1 MRKKFQIICATILL
15 VSLSSSIAYC
25 RLENCSIE
33 GTVLEKETLKPIHN
47 ANVYLAYTLTGSA
60 TNKFG
65 HYCIGKIDPGQYF
78 LVVSH
83 VAHEDLHVKINVKE
97 GEKIQYNFYLLP
109 KIYQMKPIVVLG
121 DSLDWKKS
129 LKRFL
134 KDFLGTSENS
144 KMATIINTDVLDF
157 DRKGSKLYASAN
169 APLEIINRSL
179 GYKIVYSLYHFE
191 STFNYIKYTGFPK
204 FIELESKK
212 PEILKT
218 WKINRKN
225 TYEGSLRHFLNIICL
240 NYDSTSNKTDSVEFE
255 IDYSDRT
262 SRGYR
267 QRYKDDSILRQ
278 NGFEVL
284 FRKSRLKSR
293 MYLETGG
300 KLANTNNYLKP
311 AENLNEMYLKFDN
324 YLEVSYTNHDHA
336 RNLFKPENQVSW
348 IKLEK
353 DSVIIDRAGRYYE
366 TFLIKTAGF
375 WSLERISDFLPFE
388 YDYENSESDSN
399 K

>member
-1 MRKKFQIICATILL
+1 M
-15 VSLSSSIAYC
+15 
-25 RLENCSIE
+25 
-33 GTVLEKETLKPIHN
+33 
-47 ANVYLAYTLTGSA
+47 
-60 TNKFG
+60 
-65 HYCIGKIDPGQYF
+65 
-78 LVVSH
+78 
-83 VAHEDLHVKINVKE
+83 
-97 GEKIQYNFYLLP
+97 
-109 KIYQMKPIVVLG
+109 
-121 DSLDWKKS
+121 
-129 LKRFL
+129 
-134 KDFLGTSENS
+134 
-144 KMATIINTDVLDF
+144 
-157 DRKGSKLYASAN
+157 
-169 APLEIINRSL
+169 
-179 GYKIVYSLYHFE
+179 
-191 STFNYIKYTGFPK
+191 
-204 FIELESKK
+204 
-212 PEILKT
+212 
-218 WKINRKN
+218 
-225 TYEGSLRHFLNIICL
+225 RHFLNIICL
-240 NYDSTSNKTDSVEFE
+240 NYDSTSNKTDSIEFE

>member
-1 MRKKFQIICATILL
+1 MRNRFQIICATILL
-15 VSLSSSIAYC
+15 VILSSSIAYC
-25 RLENCSIE
+25 RFENCSIE

-144 KMATIINTDVLDF
+144 KMATIINTNVLDF

-169 APLEIINRSL
+169 APLDC
-179 GYKIVYSLYHFE
+179 
-191 STFNYIKYTGFPK
+191 
-204 FIELESKK
+204 
-212 PEILKT
+212 ILAL
-218 WKINRKN
+218 
-225 TYEGSLRHFLNIICL
+225 SF
-240 NYDSTSNKTDSVEFE
+240 
-255 IDYSDRT
+255 
-262 SRGYR
+262 
-267 QRYKDDSILRQ
+267 
-278 NGFEVL
+278 
-284 FRKSRLKSR
+284 
-293 MYLETGG
+293 
-300 KLANTNNYLKP
+300 
-311 AENLNEMYLKFDN
+311 
-324 YLEVSYTNHDHA
+324 
-336 RNLFKPENQVSW
+336 
-348 IKLEK
+348 
-353 DSVIIDRAGRYYE
+353 
-366 TFLIKTAGF
+366 
-375 WSLERISDFLPFE
+375 
-388 YDYENSESDSN
+388 
-399 K
+399 